1 MKTKSIVQELM
12 KRGKSLREAEEIYRE
27 IWERVHVDKEAR
39 GEVLEYY
46 DLDMACL
53 VYFIY

>member
-12 KRGKSLREAEEIYRE
+12 KRSKSLREAEEIYRE

-46 DLDMACL
+46 DLDRECL

>member
-1 MKTKSIVQELM
+1 M

-46 DLDMACL
+46 DLDMAYL
-53 VYFIY
+53 VDLIY